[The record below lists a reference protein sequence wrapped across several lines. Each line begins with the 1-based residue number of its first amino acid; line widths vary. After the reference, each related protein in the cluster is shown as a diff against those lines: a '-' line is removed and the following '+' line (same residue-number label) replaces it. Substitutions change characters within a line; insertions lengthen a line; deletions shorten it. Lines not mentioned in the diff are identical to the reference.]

1 VIYVAIAQ
9 TVLIAFLLYDK
20 RSEREHHARIQ
31 ADSALQARQEREAL
45 VRRDITPDLTA
56 LIELVDRLCQR
67 VQAPERAINEHT
79 QGVVVPESPPAV
91 DMFDDEEYWEPKENL
106 AEREFEAEL
115 NG

>member
-1 VIYVAIAQ
+1 MIYIAAAQ
-9 TVLIAFLLYDK
+9 LILIAFLLWDK
-20 RSEREHHARIQ
+20 RFEREHGAQ
-31 ADSALQARQEREAL
+31 VLADFVLQARQEREAL
-45 VRRDITPDLTA
+45 VRRDVTPDLTA
-56 LIELVDRLCQR
+56 LIDLVDRLCQR

-106 AEREFEAEL
+106 AEREYEAEL